1 MNLTILSNNQEW
13 KIANNCATAFKCKT
27 FTTLMKARLELLE
40 RERPCRYDFL
50 AFRIG
55 LLKQNLCLM
64 FPQKQQGDF
73 YGTCYKKKRFLIKE
87 K

>member
-1 MNLTILSNNQEW
+1 MQNFYKPIEGLVLVVG
-13 KIANNCATAFKCKT
+13 
-27 FTTLMKARLELLE
+27 E

-50 AFRIG
+50 AFKIG

-73 YGTCYKKKRFLIKE
+73 YGTRKKDF
-87 K
+87 